1 MVAQCSGADIPGD
14 HELCD
19 VTLTLHTPQN
29 TAWHPGSDSRGFTSA
44 GGRRDSS
51 VKQLVWHQGSLYSG
65 DDAGVI
71 VEVITNDFL
80 FTSSELLQVGLHAG
94 HGLEHQHIQ

>member
-1 MVAQCSGADIPGD
+1 M
-14 HELCD
+14 
-19 VTLTLHTPQN
+19 
-29 TAWHPGSDSRGFTSA
+29 GSDSRGFTSA

-71 VEVITNDFL
+71 VEVVTNDFL
-80 FTSSELLQVGLHAG
+80 FTST
-94 HGLEHQHIQ
+94 

>member
-1 MVAQCSGADIPGD
+1 MSLS
-14 HELCD
+14 HK
-19 VTLTLHTPQN
+19 TLLSSQN

-65 DDAGVI
+65 DDAGII
-71 VEVITNDFL
+71 VEVITKVF
-80 FTSSELLQVGLHAG
+80 
-94 HGLEHQHIQ
+94 

>member
-1 MVAQCSGADIPGD
+1 MS
-14 HELCD
+14 HK
-19 VTLTLHTPQN
+19 TLLSSQN

-65 DDAGVI
+65 DDAGII
-71 VEVITNDFL
+71 VEVITNVL
-80 FTSSELLQVGLHAG
+80 LITSSDLLQVGLHAG
-94 HGLEHQHIQ
+94 HGLEHQHLQ

>member
-1 MVAQCSGADIPGD
+1 MTMSLS
-14 HELCD
+14 HK
-19 VTLTLHTPQN
+19 TLLSSQN

-65 DDAGVI
+65 DDAGII
-71 VEVITNDFL
+71 VEVITNVL
-80 FTSSELLQVGLHAG
+80 LITSSDLLQVGLHAG
-94 HGLEHQHIQ
+94 HGLEHQHLQ